1 MFSFSTFGVRGLG
14 HFAPKFAFSYGLKN
28 SIGQPAVHFF
38 TQIITYPEFPNTK
51 NYVISASPEF
61 RNTKNYAIS
70 ASPEFP
76 NTENYVI
83 SASPE
88 FPNTENYAISASPEF
103 PNTENYAISASP
115 EFLNTENCILKTQ
128 ETIFLTNFFTL
139 NNKFY
144 GRY

>member
-61 RNTKNYAIS
+61 
-70 ASPEFP
+70 
-76 NTENYVI
+76 
-83 SASPE
+83 
-88 FPNTENYAISASPEF
+88 

>member
-61 RNTKNYAIS
+61 RNT
-70 ASPEFP
+70 
-76 NTENYVI
+76 ENYVI
-83 SASPE
+83 SAPVYCL
-88 FPNTENYAISASPEF
+88 NYKTEAQKDSKA
-103 PNTENYAISASP
+103 
-115 EFLNTENCILKTQ
+115 L
-128 ETIFLTNFFTL
+128 FLT
-139 NNKFY
+139 K
-144 GRY
+144 